1 MDTLGQDVRYALRR
15 LVKSPG
21 FTLVAVFT
29 LALGIGANSAIFSVV
44 DAVLL
49 KPLPYHEPERL
60 VALYHLS
67 EGGRAPMSGPNFT
80 DLRKLSD
87 TLTDAAALSRYR
99 TILTGRGEPVRLDA
113 AEISAGLFD
122 LLGVRPLLG
131 RTFSDDDSQPGRTN
145 VVVLSYGAWQQ
156 RFGGDGDVIGKSVT
170 LDGVSKEIVGI
181 MPPGFSYPA
190 DRALWTPIEYTTAFL
205 SEQRA
210 SWYLTVVG
218 RAAPGVPL
226 DRVTTEVQTIGKQLA
241 KQYPDMNEGVDFTAI
256 SLHEATVGN
265 IRTAV
270 LVLLGAVG
278 LVLLIACANVA
289 NLLLA
294 RAAARESEMAVRA
307 ALGAGRW
314 RLVRQLLTES
324 VILSFIGA
332 GLGLLIAVWGI
343 EFLIEL
349 RPQGIPR
356 LDDVGVDTTVAVFTL
371 GLALATGLIFGM
383 VPAFQSTRTGLASTL
398 KEGGRGALTSRS
410 GARMRG
416 ALVVAEMAVAVTLL
430 AGAGLLIRSFAK
442 LASVDPGFR
451 VAQALTFELTLPDSR
466 YRDEAQEVS
475 FFDQLLPRLRAIPG
489 VQEAGAVLSLPLSGA
504 SIVLSFEVDGRPPV
518 PPSQQPAMQVRVAT
532 AEYFKAMGIP
542 LERGRL
548 FDAFDREGAP
558 PVVLLTEAAVK
569 QYFPNEDPIGKKIR
583 LGWGRGE
590 GKPTAGGEV
599 VGIIG
604 DVKDAGLAEA
614 EPPQLYLPYAQ
625 WPIHGMSVVLATSVP
640 PESVAEPAR
649 RAVYEV
655 DPNMPASNVR
665 TLDTLVAASISQP
678 RFYMLLLSIF
688 AGVALVL
695 AAIGIF
701 GVLSYSVAQ
710 RTREIGIR
718 MALGAKRGTVLGLVV
733 RQAMVL
739 AGAGVAIGMVAAHY
753 LSRMLTSLLF
763 ATGPGDP
770 LTFAAVAGV
779 LTGVALIASYVPA
792 MRATRVDPILALRA
806 E

>member
-1 MDTLGQDVRYALRR
+1 
-15 LVKSPG
+15 
-21 FTLVAVFT
+21 
-29 LALGIGANSAIFSVV
+29 
-44 DAVLL
+44 
-49 KPLPYHEPERL
+49 
-60 VALYHLS
+60 
-67 EGGRAPMSGPNFT
+67 
-80 DLRKLSD
+80 
-87 TLTDAAALSRYR
+87 
-99 TILTGRGEPVRLDA
+99 
-113 AEISAGLFD
+113 
-122 LLGVRPLLG
+122 
-131 RTFSDDDSQPGRTN
+131 
-145 VVVLSYGAWQQ
+145 
-156 RFGGDGDVIGKSVT
+156 
-170 LDGVSKEIVGI
+170 
-181 MPPGFSYPA
+181 
-190 DRALWTPIEYTTAFL
+190 
-205 SEQRA
+205 
-210 SWYLTVVG
+210 
-218 RAAPGVPL
+218 
-226 DRVTTEVQTIGKQLA
+226 
-241 KQYPDMNEGVDFTAI
+241 
-256 SLHEATVGN
+256 
-265 IRTAV
+265 
-270 LVLLGAVG
+270 
-278 LVLLIACANVA
+278 
-289 NLLLA
+289 
-294 RAAARESEMAVRA
+294 
-307 ALGAGRW
+307 
-314 RLVRQLLTES
+314 
-324 VILSFIGA
+324 
-332 GLGLLIAVWGI
+332 
-343 EFLIEL
+343 
-349 RPQGIPR
+349 
-356 LDDVGVDTTVAVFTL
+356 
-371 GLALATGLIFGM
+371 
-383 VPAFQSTRTGLASTL
+383 
-398 KEGGRGALTSRS
+398 
-410 GARMRG
+410 
-416 ALVVAEMAVAVTLL
+416 
-430 AGAGLLIRSFAK
+430 
-442 LASVDPGFR
+442 
-451 VAQALTFELTLPDSR
+451 
-466 YRDEAQEVS
+466 
-475 FFDQLLPRLRAIPG
+475 
-489 VQEAGAVLSLPLSGA
+489 
-504 SIVLSFEVDGRPPV
+504 
-518 PPSQQPAMQVRVAT
+518 
-532 AEYFKAMGIP
+532 
-542 LERGRL
+542 
-548 FDAFDREGAP
+548 
-558 PVVLLTEAAVK
+558 VK

>member
-1 MDTLGQDVRYALRR
+1 MC
-15 LVKSPG
+15 P
-21 FTLVAVFT
+21 
-29 LALGIGANSAIFSVV
+29 GAN
-44 DAVLL
+44 
-49 KPLPYHEPERL
+49 
-60 VALYHLS
+60 
-67 EGGRAPMSGPNFT
+67 GM
-80 DLRKLSD
+80 
-87 TLTDAAALSRYR
+87 
-99 TILTGRGEPVRLDA
+99 
-113 AEISAGLFD
+113 
-122 LLGVRPLLG
+122 LG
-131 RTFSDDDSQPGRTN
+131 RTFSDDDNQPGRTN

-205 SEQRA
+205 SGQRA
-210 SWYLTVVG
+210 SWCLTVVG

-289 NLLLA
+289 NLLLG

-416 ALVVAEMAVAVTLL
+416 ALVVAEMAVA
-430 AGAGLLIRSFAK
+430 
-442 LASVDPGFR
+442 
-451 VAQALTFELTLPDSR
+451 
-466 YRDEAQEVS
+466 
-475 FFDQLLPRLRAIPG
+475 
-489 VQEAGAVLSLPLSGA
+489 
-504 SIVLSFEVDGRPPV
+504 
-518 PPSQQPAMQVRVAT
+518 
-532 AEYFKAMGIP
+532 
-542 LERGRL
+542 
-548 FDAFDREGAP
+548 
-558 PVVLLTEAAVK
+558 
-569 QYFPNEDPIGKKIR
+569 
-583 LGWGRGE
+583 
-590 GKPTAGGEV
+590 
-599 VGIIG
+599 
-604 DVKDAGLAEA
+604 
-614 EPPQLYLPYAQ
+614 
-625 WPIHGMSVVLATSVP
+625 
-640 PESVAEPAR
+640 
-649 RAVYEV
+649 
-655 DPNMPASNVR
+655 
-665 TLDTLVAASISQP
+665 
-678 RFYMLLLSIF
+678 
-688 AGVALVL
+688 
-695 AAIGIF
+695 
-701 GVLSYSVAQ
+701 
-710 RTREIGIR
+710 
-718 MALGAKRGTVLGLVV
+718 
-733 RQAMVL
+733 
-739 AGAGVAIGMVAAHY
+739 
-753 LSRMLTSLLF
+753 
-763 ATGPGDP
+763 
-770 LTFAAVAGV
+770 
-779 LTGVALIASYVPA
+779 
-792 MRATRVDPILALRA
+792 
-806 E
+806 